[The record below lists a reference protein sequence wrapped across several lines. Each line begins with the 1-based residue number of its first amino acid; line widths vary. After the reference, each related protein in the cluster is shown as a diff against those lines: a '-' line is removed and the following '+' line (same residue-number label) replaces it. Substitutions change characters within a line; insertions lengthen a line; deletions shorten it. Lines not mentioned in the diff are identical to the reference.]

1 MSDDIQDKKRKSLSK
16 VRKVEGIVLMVLGVL
31 LLLVLLWCLFAGVSN
46 SKACGCGKP
55 VPHTGDVQIL
65 LSWSNYNDLDIAC
78 IDPNGDKVWFEK
90 KNIPSGGHL
99 DIDMNAGEPLRRD
112 PIENIYWPTGGAPKG
127 EYKVILTYY
136 ARHDNSQLVTPYKI
150 KIKYGDETKTFTG
163 ELTEEKQ
170 EVAIYS
176 FTID

>member
-1 MSDDIQDKKRKSLSK
+1 MSDNKHNKKHLSSIL
-16 VRKVEGIVLMVLGVL
+16 KVEKVLLIVLGIL
-31 LLLVLLWCLFAGVSN
+31 LLLLLLFCFLSGYIN
-46 SKACGCGKP
+46 SKACGCNDKP

-78 IDPNGDKVWFEK
+78 IDPNGDKVSFER
-90 KNIPSGGHL
+90 KNVPSGGHL
-99 DIDMNAGEPLRRD
+99 DIDMNAGDPLRRD

-127 EYKVILTYY
+127 EYKVFLTYF
-136 ARHDNSQLVTPYKI
+136 ARHDHSQLVTPYKI
-150 KIKYGDETKTFTG
+150 KIKYGNETKNFTG

-170 EVAIYS
+170 VVTIYT